1 MKSTFDEHD
10 NIMNSNLPLLLKE
23 KVYNQCILPILSLLK
38 KTWCLTKDLKGQLIN
53 KQREMKKNPEY
64 NMER

>member
-23 KVYNQCILPILSLLK
+23 KVYNQCILPILALLK
-38 KTWCLTKDLKGQLIN
+38 KNLVPHKRSKGTAN
-53 KQREMKKNPEY
+53 KQAKRNEEKS
-64 NMER
+64 

>member
-23 KVYNQCILPILSLLK
+23 KVYNQCILPILALLK